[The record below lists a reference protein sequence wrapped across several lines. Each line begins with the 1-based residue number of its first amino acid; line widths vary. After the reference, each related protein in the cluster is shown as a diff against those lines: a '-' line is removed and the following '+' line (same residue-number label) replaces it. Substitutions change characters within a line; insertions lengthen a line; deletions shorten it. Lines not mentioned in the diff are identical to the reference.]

1 MKKILVIEDEAEMR
15 RNVETILRLEGFQV
29 KTANDGRAG
38 LARARAELPALI
50 ICDVMMPELDGHQV
64 LHALRNEPETMNI
77 PFIFLTAKGEQADFR
92 TGMDLGA
99 DDYLT
104 KPVAREDLLRAI
116 AARLRRQEQQAQQEF
131 KADFSSPEPLRSLGL
146 TPRVAEVLLWVAQGK
161 TNADIATILGISE
174 STVKKHLLEIFEQVG
189 VETRS
194 AATLRAIEV
203 LSSPAAR
210 RSAGEG

>member
-1 MKKILVIEDEAEMR
+1 
-15 RNVETILRLEGFQV
+15 
-29 KTANDGRAG
+29 
-38 LARARAELPALI
+38 
-50 ICDVMMPELDGHQV
+50 
-64 LHALRNEPETMNI
+64 
-77 PFIFLTAKGEQADFR
+77 
-92 TGMDLGA
+92 
-99 DDYLT
+99 
-104 KPVAREDLLRAI
+104 VAREDLLRAI